1 MQQDGLWLVISVV
14 GTSRFV
20 PAIVE
25 IVCFKLYQIFV
36 LDSCDGIFV
45 NAVEVPVQDV
55 HLLEEVVPYTNRLT
69 FCLCHLCYF
78 CHGTLPCGMSLG
90 QLPHSKENASESQS
104 DGRNVYVSRMEFV
117 SALLR
122 KSRVFGLPCCHIPP
136 CDMSRGHNSLGTD
149 VVSVNQNYTHG
160 AKEARTE
167 MIPQPC
173 SVATWT
179 YNKLKRSYDCYV
191 SGSTCA

>member
-1 MQQDGLWLVISVV
+1 
-14 GTSRFV
+14 
-20 PAIVE
+20 
-25 IVCFKLYQIFV
+25 
-36 LDSCDGIFV
+36 
-45 NAVEVPVQDV
+45 
-55 HLLEEVVPYTNRLT
+55 
-69 FCLCHLCYF
+69 
-78 CHGTLPCGMSLG
+78 MSLG

-122 KSRVFGLPCCHIPP
+122 KSRVFGLPCCTIPP
-136 CDMSRGHNSLGTD
+136 CDMSCGHNSLSTD

-179 YNKLKRSYDCYV
+179 HNNRSVCTIAMFPDLHVLSLHLSVYTTKLDWDIIGTQGIRLEHRKYD
-191 SGSTCA
+191 